1 MTFFRILPILLMIIS
16 LPIYVLTQDQYC
28 VMVATFEDGSNNSG
42 DPDIHE
48 DPPTE
53 GRIFTSD
60 EIARKSK
67 YSLVHKLYAT
77 DPDVA
82 GSKRCESD
90 NMSMM
95 DARIE
100 VSGEM
105 GTLISDFLVPGI
117 SQRSGL

>member
-1 MTFFRILPILLMIIS
+1 
-16 LPIYVLTQDQYC
+16 
-28 VMVATFEDGSNNSG
+28 MVATFEDGSNNSG
-42 DPDIHE
+42 DLDIHE
-48 DPPTE
+48 DPPVE

-67 YSLVHKLYAT
+67 YSLVHKLYST

-95 DARIE
+95 DARIK
-100 VSGEM
+100 VPKWRNGY
-105 GTLISDFLVPGI
+105 LKSDFRVPGI
-117 SQRSGL
+117 SQMY

>member
-1 MTFFRILPILLMIIS
+1 MIS
-16 LPIYVLTQDQYC
+16 FLPIYVLTQDQDC

-105 GTLISDFLVPGI
+105 GTLKSDFLVPGI

>member
-1 MTFFRILPILLMIIS
+1 
-16 LPIYVLTQDQYC
+16 
-28 VMVATFEDGSNNSG
+28 MVATFEDGSNNSG

-105 GTLISDFLVPGI
+105 GTLKSDFLVPGI
-117 SQRSGL
+117 SRPKIWALNIVTYYLPILRLILR

>member
-1 MTFFRILPILLMIIS
+1 MTFFHILPFLLMIS
-16 LPIYVLTQDQYC
+16 FSPVYVVTQDQDC

-48 DPPTE
+48 GGPPIE

-60 EIARKSK
+60 EIARNSK

-95 DARIE
+95 DARIK
-100 VSGEM
+100 VSG
-105 GTLISDFLVPGI
+105 GTGTRNPFFG
-117 SQRSGL
+117 